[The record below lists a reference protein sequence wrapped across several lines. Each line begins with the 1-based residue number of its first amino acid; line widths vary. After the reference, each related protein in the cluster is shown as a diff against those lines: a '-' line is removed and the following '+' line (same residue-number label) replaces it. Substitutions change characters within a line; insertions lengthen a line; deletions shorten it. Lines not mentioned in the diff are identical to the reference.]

1 MQSYIDL
8 LEALDRGGSCRATAS
23 TNMNSQPSRS
33 HAIFTIYL
41 HKIICKKNDKKD
53 SENITEIKEN
63 NNENNNK
70 KSSEMV
76 IQSKFHFV
84 DLAGSERIKKN
95 KSNR

>member
-23 TNMNSQPSRS
+23 TNMNSKSSRS

-63 NNENNNK
+63 NNK

>member
-23 TNMNSQPSRS
+23 TNMNSQSSRS

-63 NNENNNK
+63 NNK

-84 DLAGSERIKKN
+84 DLAGSERFKKN
-95 KSNR
+95 KR

>member
-63 NNENNNK
+63 NNK

>member
-63 NNENNNK
+63 NK

-84 DLAGSERIKKN
+84 DLAGSERFKKN
-95 KSNR
+95 KR